1 MKKKFIT
8 LYTEHSSFLFVP
20 LAIFFYCLFF
30 TGVSS
35 CGFTAN
41 DSFCIDS
48 SLLKHET
55 TIIKNENTVIVSND
69 SIEIIH
75 GYVTAKDKWR
85 SGINV
90 YLNYKVPIRLNQA
103 TVILNGW
110 NLAFTGGSSEIQY
123 VGAAVGNIQLERNLL
138 TWNAVGN
145 LKNEDDTREIEGK
158 FYYTIILWNNV
169 KVKLISEEGNIHDL
183 CTFSQS
189 GGNSFYSTDN
199 TNMSTALASK
209 ITTLRLHDFPFR
221 GIKAMIPR
229 GFLMN
234 YRDYELFD
242 GSDFNLAQL
251 SYNLSHVSNTSGWLE
266 PWRMVD
272 SAHVSW
278 KSEFIMKDDD
288 NRKDITMYESVST
301 IAGSDLGFIQP
312 AYSILPSEDPG
323 WFTGCVPA
331 DNGQQSAMYS
341 IRNIPYQY
349 AVPLLS
355 GWNLEFTC
363 GDEEI
368 KSIGVYIE
376 NWTYELELNSPLGK
390 KMTYSL
396 ITNIDDGSGEVAAF
410 ANHKVSVLGIIDIT
424 NRLRQ

>member
-1 MKKKFIT
+1 
-8 LYTEHSSFLFVP
+8 
-20 LAIFFYCLFF
+20 
-30 TGVSS
+30 
-35 CGFTAN
+35 
-41 DSFCIDS
+41 
-48 SLLKHET
+48 
-55 TIIKNENTVIVSND
+55 
-69 SIEIIH
+69 
-75 GYVTAKDKWR
+75 
-85 SGINV
+85 
-90 YLNYKVPIRLNQA
+90 
-103 TVILNGW
+103 
-110 NLAFTGGSSEIQY
+110 
-123 VGAAVGNIQLERNLL
+123 
-138 TWNAVGN
+138 
-145 LKNEDDTREIEGK
+145 
-158 FYYTIILWNNV
+158 
-169 KVKLISEEGNIHDL
+169 
-183 CTFSQS
+183 
-189 GGNSFYSTDN
+189 
-199 TNMSTALASK
+199 
-209 ITTLRLHDFPFR
+209 
-221 GIKAMIPR
+221 
-229 GFLMN
+229 
-234 YRDYELFD
+234 
-242 GSDFNLAQL
+242 
-251 SYNLSHVSNTSGWLE
+251 
-266 PWRMVD
+266 MVD

-288 NRKDITMYESVST
+288 DRKDITMYESVST

-368 KSIGVYIE
+368 KSIGVSIE
-376 NWTYELELNSPLGK
+376 NWTYELELNSPLGN